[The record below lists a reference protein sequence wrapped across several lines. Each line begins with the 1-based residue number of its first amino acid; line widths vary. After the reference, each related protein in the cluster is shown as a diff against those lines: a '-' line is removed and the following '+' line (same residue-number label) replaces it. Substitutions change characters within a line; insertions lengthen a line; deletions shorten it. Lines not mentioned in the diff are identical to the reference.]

1 MLSLRAERV
10 MNLLT
15 IMEHAVLSLQLC
27 GFVSHLQTMVWFP
40 VCFFFHSCQQK
51 DLNFKGIVAEIEIIL
66 RKQRNL
72 ISFTCKTL
80 DI

>member
-1 MLSLRAERV
+1 MLSLRGERV

-15 IMEHAVLSLQLC
+15 IMEHAALSLQLC
-27 GFVSHLQTMVWFP
+27 GFCFAFANYGLVSCL
-40 VCFFFHSCQQK
+40 FFFHSCQQK

-66 RKQRNL
+66 TKQRNL

-80 DI
+80 DL